1 MDRFSFLNAAH
12 LEFIG
17 DLYEQYSQY
26 PDSVEPSWRVFFQ
39 GYDFANETY
48 DGEPLFVTQAQDSPR
63 KNNNQTVS
71 ASVNPT
77 VAAQI
82 PENVQKEF
90 KVINLIDAYRTRGHL
105 FTKTNPVRERRKFE
119 PTLDLANFGLVEA
132 DLNLTFNAGEIL
144 GFGGPITLR
153 EIVGHLE
160 NMYCDSIGIEYMYIR
175 EPQRLNWIQ
184 QWLNQNLNQPKL
196 SKEEKE
202 RILLK
207 LNQATA
213 FENFMHTKYVGQKRF
228 SVEGNES
235 LIPALDTLINRSAD
249 HGVQEVVVGMAH
261 RGRLNVLAN
270 IFGKSY
276 SQIFSEFEG
285 KAFDTDLVAGDV
297 KYHMGSTNT
306 IEAQNGNEIKINLAP
321 NPSHLETVDAI
332 VEGITRAKVETDYQE
347 DYSKIL
353 PILIHGDAA
362 IAGQGIVYE
371 VVQMAGLDG
380 YKTGGTVH
388 VVVNNQ
394 IGFTTNYL
402 DGRTSI
408 YCTDIAKV
416 TMAPV
421 LHVNSDDVEAV
432 VHAFRFAADY
442 RSAFGQDVFIDLLG
456 YRKYGHNE
464 GDEPKFTQPKL
475 YNLIA
480 KHPNPREIYKEKLV
494 KEGVLGEE
502 IVKQKE
508 AEFKQLLEENFEN
521 SKNIERNHIFPF
533 MPEEWEGF
541 EIADTAKIEE
551 VATTAYD
558 IEKLKEIAR
567 TISTVPTDKKLIR
580 KISRLIE
587 GRGKMIDEDR
597 IDWGL
602 GEALAYGSIL
612 TDGRDVRISGEDVER
627 GTFSHRH
634 AVVKT
639 EDTEEE
645 IILLNQIEENQGQLR
660 IYNSLLSEYA
670 VLGFDYGYAM
680 ANPNAL
686 TIWEAQFG
694 DFVNGAQIIIDQYIS
709 AAEDK
714 WRLQNGLVMLLPHGY
729 EGQGAEHSSARLER
743 FLQMCADNNMF
754 IANIT
759 TPANFFH
766 ALRRQVV
773 TNYRKPL
780 VVMSPKSLLRHP
792 AAVSKLEEFAN
803 GHFQEIIDDA
813 TVDAKKVKKVVFC
826 SGKFYYELDKKRQEL
841 NDTETA
847 IVRLEQ
853 LYPLNEAK
861 VDALIAQ
868 YGKAKLIWAQEEPEN
883 MGAWTYILRKLRRHP
898 FDVVAPKDSA
908 ATAPGSSKRFA
919 EIQEGII
926 NKVFK

>member
-17 DLYEQYSQY
+17 DLYDQYVQY
-26 PDSVEPSWRVFFQ
+26 PDSIEPSWKAFFQ
-39 GYDFANETY
+39 GYDFANATY
-48 DGEPLFVTQAQDSPR
+48 DGEPLFAPAPQSAPSRASQSVQA
-63 KNNNQTVS
+63 V
-71 ASVNPT
+71 VNPT
-77 VAAQI
+77 VAAQV

-90 KVINLIDAYRTRGHL
+90 KVINVIDAYRTRGHL
-105 FTKTNPVRERRKFE
+105 FTKTNPVRARRIFE
-119 PTLDLANFGLVEA
+119 PSLDIKNFGLTEA

-144 GFGGPITLR
+144 GIGGPITLR
-153 EIVGHLE
+153 EIIGHLE
-160 NMYCDSIGIEYMYIR
+160 NMYCGSIGIEYMYVR
-175 EPQRLNWIQ
+175 EPQRINWIQ
-184 QWLNQNLNQPKL
+184 NWLNQNLNQPKL

-202 RILLK
+202 RVLEK
-207 LNQATA
+207 LNEATA

-235 LIPALDTLINRSAD
+235 LIPALDTLINKSAE
-249 HGVQEVVVGMAH
+249 HGVEEVIVGMAH

-285 KAFDTDLVAGDV
+285 KAFDTDLMAGDV
-297 KYHMGSTNT
+297 KYHMGSSNV
-306 IEAQNGNEIKINLAP
+306 IKSLNGKDIRINLAP
-321 NPSHLETVDAI
+321 NPSHLETVDAV
-332 VEGITRAKVETDYQE
+332 VEGITRAKAEEDYND
-347 DYSKIL
+347 DYSKII

-362 IAGQGIVYE
+362 VAGQGIVYE

-380 YKTGGTVH
+380 YYTGGTVH

-394 IGFTTNYL
+394 VGFTTNYL
-402 DGRTSI
+402 DARTST

-416 TMAPV
+416 TLSPV
-421 LHVNSDDVEAV
+421 MHVNSDDVEAV

-442 RSAFGQDVFIDLLG
+442 RAEFGTDVFIDLLG

-480 KHPNPREIYKEKLV
+480 KHPNPREIYKDKLL
-494 KEGVLGEE
+494 KEGVIGEE

-508 AEFKQLLEENFEN
+508 AEFKALLEKNFEA
-521 SKNIERNHIFPF
+521 SKEIERNHIFPF

-541 EIADTAKIEE
+541 EIAEE
-551 VATTAYD
+551 NKVFEPVNTAYD
-558 IEKLKEIAR
+558 EAKLKEIAQA
-567 TISTVPTDKKLIR
+567 ISTVPAGKKLI
-580 KISRLIE
+580 KKVSRLIE
-587 GRGKMIDEDR
+587 GRGKMIEENK

-602 GEALAYGSIL
+602 GEALAFGSIL
-612 TDGRDVRISGEDVER
+612 TDGRNIRVSGEDVER

-645 IILLNQIEENQGQLR
+645 IILLNHINDAQGQLR

-680 ANPNAL
+680 ANPKAL

-694 DFVNGAQIIIDQYIS
+694 DFVNGAQIMIDQYIT

-714 WRLQNGLVMLLPHGY
+714 WKLQNGLVMLLPHGY

-743 FLQMCADNNMF
+743 FLQMCAGNNMF
-754 IANIT
+754 VANIT

-773 TNYRKPL
+773 TDYRKPL
-780 VVMSPKSLLRHP
+780 IVMSPKSLLRHP
-792 AAVSKLEEFAN
+792 SAVSPLADFAN
-803 GHFQEIIDDA
+803 GTFQEIIDDA

-826 SGKFYYELDKKRQEL
+826 SGKIYYELEKKREEL
-841 NDTETA
+841 GDKETA

-853 LYPLNEAK
+853 LYPLNETK
-861 VDALIAQ
+861 VDEIIAQ

-883 MGAWTYILRKLRRHP
+883 MGAWTYILRKLRKYP
-898 FDVVAPKDSA
+898 FDVVSPAESA
-908 ATAPGSSKRFA
+908 ATAPGSSKRWA
-919 EIQEGII
+919 AIYEEVI

>member
-17 DLYEQYSQY
+17 DLYDQYVQY
-26 PDSVEPSWRVFFQ
+26 PDSIEPSWKAFFQ
-39 GYDFANETY
+39 GYDFANATY
-48 DGEPLFVTQAQDSPR
+48 DGEPLFAPAPNKGNQTTQAR
-63 KNNNQTVS
+63 
-71 ASVNPT
+71 VNPA
-77 VAAQI
+77 VVSQV
-82 PENVQKEF
+82 PDNVQKEF

-105 FTKTNPVRERRKFE
+105 FTKTNPVRARRTFE
-119 PTLDLANFGLVEA
+119 PSLDIKNFGLTDA
-132 DLNLTFNAGEIL
+132 DLGLTFNAGEIL
-144 GFGGPITLR
+144 GIGGPITLR
-153 EIVGHLE
+153 EIIGHLE
-160 NMYCDSIGIEYMYIR
+160 NMYCESIGIEYMYVR
-175 EPQRLNWIQ
+175 EPQRINWIQ
-184 QWLNQNLNQPKL
+184 NWLNQNLNQPKL

-202 RILLK
+202 RVLEK
-207 LNQATA
+207 LNEATA

-249 HGVQEVVVGMAH
+249 HGVQEVIVGMAH

-285 KAFDTDLVAGDV
+285 KAFDTDLMAGDV
-297 KYHMGSTNT
+297 KYHMGSSNQ
-306 IEAQNGNEIKINLAP
+306 IKALNGKEIKINLAP
-321 NPSHLETVDAI
+321 NPSHLETVDAV
-332 VEGITRAKVETDYQE
+332 VEGITRAKAEEDYKD
-347 DYSKIL
+347 DYSKII

-362 IAGQGIVYE
+362 VAGQGIVYE

-402 DGRTSI
+402 DARTST
-408 YCTDIAKV
+408 YCTDVAKV
-416 TMAPV
+416 TLSPV
-421 LHVNSDDVEAV
+421 MHVNSDDVEAV

-442 RSAFGQDVFIDLLG
+442 RAEFGSDVFIDLLG

-475 YNLIA
+475 YNVIS
-480 KHPNPREIYKEKLV
+480 KHPNPREIYKEQLL
-494 KEGVLGEE
+494 KEGVIGEE

-508 AEFKQLLEENFEN
+508 AEFKALLEKNFEA
-521 SKNIERNHIFPF
+521 SKEIERNHIFPF

-541 EIADTAKIEE
+541 EIADDAKVFEQ
-551 VATTAYD
+551 ANTAYD
-558 IEKLKEIAR
+558 EAKLKEIAKAV
-567 TISTVPTDKKLIR
+567 STVPEGKKLI
-580 KISRLIE
+580 KKVSRLIE
-587 GRGKMIDEDR
+587 GRGKMIEEDK

-602 GEALAYGSIL
+602 GEALAFGSIL
-612 TDGRDVRISGEDVER
+612 TDGRNVRVSGEDVER

-645 IILLNQIEENQGQLR
+645 IILLNHINDEQGQLR

-680 ANPNAL
+680 ANPKAL

-694 DFVNGAQIIIDQYIS
+694 DFVNGAQIVIDQYIS

-714 WRLQNGLVMLLPHGY
+714 WKLQNGLVMLLPHGY

-743 FLQMCADNNMF
+743 FLQMCAGNNMF
-754 IANIT
+754 VANIT

-773 TNYRKPL
+773 TDYRKPL

-792 AAVSKLEEFAN
+792 SAVSSLADFTN
-803 GHFQEIIDDA
+803 GGFQEIIEDV

-826 SGKFYYELDKKRQEL
+826 SGKIYYDLDKKRQEL
-841 NDTETA
+841 GDKETA
-847 IVRLEQ
+847 IIRLEQ
-853 LYPLNEAK
+853 LYPLNEEK
-861 VDALIAQ
+861 VDTIISKFGDARLV
-868 YGKAKLIWAQEEPEN
+868 WAQEEPEN
-883 MGAWTYILRKLRRHP
+883 MGAWMYILRKLRKYP
-898 FDVVAPKDSA
+898 FDVVSPAESA
-908 ATAPGSSKRFA
+908 ATAPGSSKRWA
-919 EIQEGII
+919 AIYEEVI
-926 NKVFK
+926 NKVFN

>member
-17 DLYEQYSQY
+17 DLYDQYIQY
-26 PDSVEPSWRVFFQ
+26 PDSIEPSWKAFFQ
-39 GYDFANETY
+39 GYDFANATY
-48 DGEPLFVTQAQDSPR
+48 DGEPLFAPAA
-63 KNNNQTVS
+63 QTVNKGS
-71 ASVNPT
+71 QTAQAVVNPT
-77 VAAQI
+77 VVSQV
-82 PENVQKEF
+82 PDNVQKEF
-90 KVINLIDAYRTRGHL
+90 KVINLIDAYRNRGHL
-105 FTKTNPVRERRKFE
+105 FTKTNPVRERRIFE
-119 PTLDLANFGLVEA
+119 PSLDIKNFGLSDA
-132 DLNLTFNAGEIL
+132 DLDLTFNAGEIL
-144 GFGGPITLR
+144 GIGGPITLR
-153 EIVGHLE
+153 EIIGHLD
-160 NMYCDSIGIEYMYIR
+160 NMYCQSIGIEYMYVR
-175 EPQRLNWIQ
+175 DPQKIGWIQ
-184 QWLNQNLNQPKL
+184 NWLNQNLNQPKL

-202 RILLK
+202 RVLEK
-207 LNQATA
+207 LNEATA

-235 LIPALDTLINRSAD
+235 LIPALDTLINKSAE
-249 HGVQEVVVGMAH
+249 HGVEEVIVGMAH

-297 KYHMGSTNT
+297 KYHMGSSNT
-306 IEAQNGNEIKINLAP
+306 IKAHNGKDILINLAP
-321 NPSHLETVDAI
+321 NPSHLETVDAV
-332 VEGITRAKVETDYQE
+332 VEGIARAKAEEDYNE
-347 DYSKIL
+347 DYSKII

-362 IAGQGIVYE
+362 VAGQGIVYE

-380 YKTGGTVH
+380 YNTGGTVH

-394 IGFTTNYL
+394 VGFTTNYL
-402 DGRTSI
+402 DARTST
-408 YCTDIAKV
+408 YCTDVAKV
-416 TMAPV
+416 TLSPV
-421 LHVNSDDVEAV
+421 MHVNSDDVEAV

-442 RSAFGQDVFIDLLG
+442 RAEFGSDIFIDLLG

-475 YNLIA
+475 YNIIA
-480 KHPNPREIYKEKLV
+480 KHPNPREIYKEKLL
-494 KEGVLGEE
+494 KEGVIGEE

-508 AEFKQLLEENFEN
+508 AEFKALLETNFEA
-521 SKNIERNHIFPF
+521 SKEIERNRIFPF

-541 EIADTAKIEE
+541 EIARDTE
-551 VATTAYD
+551 VFEAANTAYD
-558 IEKLKEIAR
+558 IEKLKEIAK
-567 TISTVPTDKKLIR
+567 TISTVPEGKKLI
-580 KISRLIE
+580 KKVSRLIE
-587 GRGKMIDEDR
+587 GRGKMIDEDK

-602 GEALAYGSIL
+602 GEALAFGSIL
-612 TDGRDVRISGEDVER
+612 TDGRNVRVSGEDVER

-645 IILLNQIEENQGQLR
+645 IILLNNINDEQGKLR

-680 ANPNAL
+680 ANPKAL

-694 DFVNGAQIIIDQYIS
+694 DFVNGAQIVIDQYIS

-743 FLQMCADNNMF
+743 FLQMCASNNMF

-766 ALRRQVV
+766 LLRRQVV

-792 AAVSKLEEFAN
+792 LAVSKLEDFST
-803 GHFQEIIDDA
+803 GTFQEIIDDA

-826 SGKFYYELDKKRQEL
+826 SGKIFYDLDKKRQEL
-841 NDTETA
+841 GDQETA

-853 LYPLNEAK
+853 LYPLNEKK
-861 VDALIAQ
+861 VEEIISQ

-883 MGAWTYILRKLRRHP
+883 MGAWTYILRKLRKYP
-898 FDVVAPKDSA
+898 FDVVSPSESA
-908 ATAPGSSKRFA
+908 ATAPGSSKRWAAIF
-919 EIQEGII
+919 EEVI
-926 NKVFK
+926 NKVFN

>member
-17 DLYEQYSQY
+17 DLYDQYVQY
-26 PDSVEPSWRVFFQ
+26 PDSIEPSWKAFFQ
-39 GYDFANETY
+39 GYDFANATY
-48 DGEPLFVTQAQDSPR
+48 DGEPLFAPAPNKGNQTTQAR
-63 KNNNQTVS
+63 
-71 ASVNPT
+71 VNPA
-77 VAAQI
+77 VVSQV
-82 PENVQKEF
+82 PDNVQKEF

-105 FTKTNPVRERRKFE
+105 FTKTNPVRARRTFE
-119 PTLDLANFGLVEA
+119 PSLDIKNFGLTDA
-132 DLNLTFNAGEIL
+132 DLGLTFNAGEIL
-144 GFGGPITLR
+144 GIGGPITLR
-153 EIVGHLE
+153 EIIGHLE
-160 NMYCDSIGIEYMYIR
+160 NMYCESIGIEYMYVR
-175 EPQRLNWIQ
+175 EPQRINWIQ
-184 QWLNQNLNQPKL
+184 NWLNQNLNQPKL

-202 RILLK
+202 RVLEK
-207 LNQATA
+207 LNEATA

-249 HGVQEVVVGMAH
+249 HGVQEVIVGMAH

-285 KAFDTDLVAGDV
+285 KAFDTDLMAGDV
-297 KYHMGSTNT
+297 KYHMGSSNQ
-306 IEAQNGNEIKINLAP
+306 IKALNGKEIKINLAP
-321 NPSHLETVDAI
+321 NPSHLETVDAV
-332 VEGITRAKVETDYQE
+332 VEGITRAKAEEDYKD
-347 DYSKIL
+347 DYSKII

-362 IAGQGIVYE
+362 VAGQGIVYE

-402 DGRTSI
+402 DARTST
-408 YCTDIAKV
+408 YCTDVAKV
-416 TMAPV
+416 TLSPV
-421 LHVNSDDVEAV
+421 MHVNSDDVEAV

-442 RSAFGQDVFIDLLG
+442 RAQFGSDVFIDLLG

-475 YNLIA
+475 YNVIS
-480 KHPNPREIYKEKLV
+480 KHPNPREIYKEQLL
-494 KEGVLGEE
+494 KEGVIGEE

-508 AEFKQLLEENFEN
+508 AEFKALLEKNFEA
-521 SKNIERNHIFPF
+521 SKEIERNHIFPF

-541 EIADTAKIEE
+541 EIADDAKVFEQ
-551 VATTAYD
+551 ANTAYD
-558 IEKLKEIAR
+558 EAKLKEIAKAV
-567 TISTVPTDKKLIR
+567 STVPEGKKLI
-580 KISRLIE
+580 KKVSRLIE
-587 GRGKMIDEDR
+587 GRGKMIEEDK

-602 GEALAYGSIL
+602 GEALAFGSIL
-612 TDGRDVRISGEDVER
+612 TDGRNVRVSGEDVER

-645 IILLNQIEENQGQLR
+645 IILLNHINDEQGQLR

-680 ANPNAL
+680 ANPKAL

-694 DFVNGAQIIIDQYIS
+694 DFVNGAQIVIDQYIS

-714 WRLQNGLVMLLPHGY
+714 WKLQNGLVMLLPHGY

-743 FLQMCADNNMF
+743 FLQMCAGNNMF
-754 IANIT
+754 VANIT

-773 TNYRKPL
+773 TDYRKPL

-792 AAVSKLEEFAN
+792 SAVSSLADFTN
-803 GHFQEIIDDA
+803 GGFQEIIEDV

-826 SGKFYYELDKKRQEL
+826 SGKIYYDLDKKRQEL
-841 NDTETA
+841 GDKETA
-847 IVRLEQ
+847 IIRLEQ
-853 LYPLNEAK
+853 LYPLNEEK
-861 VDALIAQ
+861 VDTIISKFGDARLV
-868 YGKAKLIWAQEEPEN
+868 WAQEEPEN
-883 MGAWTYILRKLRRHP
+883 MGAWMYILRKLRRYP
-898 FDVVAPKDSA
+898 FDVVSPAESA
-908 ATAPGSSKRFA
+908 ATAPGSSKRWA
-919 EIQEGII
+919 AIYEEVI
-926 NKVFK
+926 NKVFN

>member
-12 LEFIG
+12 IEFIG
-17 DLYEQYSQY
+17 DLYDQYVQY
-26 PDSVEPSWRVFFQ
+26 PDSIEPSWKAFFQ
-39 GYDFANETY
+39 GYDFANATY
-48 DGEPLFVTQAQDSPR
+48 DGEPLFAPAPQ
-63 KNNNQTVS
+63 S
-71 ASVNPT
+71 ASNRGSQAAQAVVNPT
-77 VAAQI
+77 VVSQV

-119 PTLDLANFGLVEA
+119 PSLDIKNFGLTDA
-132 DLNLTFNAGEIL
+132 DLGLTFNAGEIL
-144 GFGGPITLR
+144 GIGGPITLR
-153 EIVGHLE
+153 EIIGHLE
-160 NMYCDSIGIEYMYIR
+160 NMYCESIGIEYMYVR
-175 EPQRLNWIQ
+175 EPQKINWIQ
-184 QWLNQNLNQPKL
+184 NWLNQNLNQPKL

-202 RILLK
+202 RVLAK
-207 LNQATA
+207 LNEATA

-235 LIPALDTLINRSAD
+235 LIPALDTLINKSAE
-249 HGVQEVVVGMAH
+249 HGVEEVIVGMAH

-285 KAFDTDLVAGDV
+285 KAFDSDLMAGDV
-297 KYHMGSTNT
+297 KYHMGSSNK
-306 IEAQNGNEIKINLAP
+306 IKALNGKDILINLAP
-321 NPSHLETVDAI
+321 NPSHLETVDAV
-332 VEGITRAKVETDYQE
+332 VEGIARAKAEEDYNE
-347 DYSKIL
+347 DYSKII

-362 IAGQGIVYE
+362 VAGQGIVYE

-380 YKTGGTVH
+380 YTTGGTVH

-402 DGRTSI
+402 DARTST
-408 YCTDIAKV
+408 YCTDVAKV
-416 TMAPV
+416 TLSPV
-421 LHVNSDDVEAV
+421 MHVNSDDVEAV

-442 RSAFGQDVFIDLLG
+442 RAQFGSDVFIDLLG

-480 KHPNPREIYKEKLV
+480 KHPNPREIYKDKLL
-494 KEGVLGEE
+494 KEGVIGEE

-508 AEFKQLLEENFEN
+508 AEFKALLEVNFEA
-521 SKNIERNHIFPF
+521 SKEIERNHIFPF
-533 MPEEWEGF
+533 IPEEWEGF
-541 EIADTAKIEE
+541 TIATEEKVLATADTAYP
-551 VATTAYD
+551 AD
-558 IEKLKEIAR
+558 KLKEIAKAV
-567 TISTVPTDKKLIR
+567 STVPEGKKLI
-580 KISRLIE
+580 KKVSRLIE
-587 GRGKMIDEDR
+587 GRGKMIEDDK

-612 TDGRDVRISGEDVER
+612 TDGRNVRLSGEDVER

-645 IILLNQIEENQGQLR
+645 IILLNHIDDNQGKLR

-680 ANPNAL
+680 ANPKAL

-694 DFVNGAQIIIDQYIS
+694 DFVNGAQIVIDQYIT

-714 WRLQNGLVMLLPHGY
+714 WKLQNGLVMLLPHGY

-743 FLQMCADNNMF
+743 FLQMCAGNNMF
-754 IANIT
+754 VANIT

-773 TNYRKPL
+773 TDYRKPL
-780 VVMSPKSLLRHP
+780 IVMSPKSLLRHP
-792 AAVSKLEEFAN
+792 AAVSKLEDFSN
-803 GHFQEIIDDA
+803 GAFQEIIDDV
-813 TVDAKKVKKVVFC
+813 TVDAKQVKKVVFC
-826 SGKFYYELDKKRQEL
+826 SGKIYYELDKKRQEL
-841 NDTETA
+841 GDKETA

-853 LYPLNEAK
+853 LYPLNEEK
-861 VDALIAQ
+861 VDAIISQ
-868 YGKAKLIWAQEEPEN
+868 YGNAELVWAQEEPEN
-883 MGAWTYILRKLRRHP
+883 MGAWSYILRKLRKYP
-898 FDVVAPKDSA
+898 FDVISPAESA
-908 ATAPGSSKRFA
+908 ATAPGSSKRWAAIF
-919 EIQEGII
+919 EEVI

>member
-17 DLYEQYSQY
+17 DLYDQYVQY
-26 PDSVEPSWRVFFQ
+26 PDSIEPSWKAFFQ
-39 GYDFANETY
+39 GYDFANATY
-48 DGEPLFVTQAQDSPR
+48 DGEPLFAPAPNKGNQTTQAR
-63 KNNNQTVS
+63 
-71 ASVNPT
+71 VNPA
-77 VAAQI
+77 VVSQV
-82 PENVQKEF
+82 PDNVQKEF

-105 FTKTNPVRERRKFE
+105 FTKTNPVRARRTFE
-119 PTLDLANFGLVEA
+119 PSLDIKNFGLTDA
-132 DLNLTFNAGEIL
+132 DLGLTFNAGEIL
-144 GFGGPITLR
+144 GIGGPITLR
-153 EIVGHLE
+153 EIIGHLE
-160 NMYCDSIGIEYMYIR
+160 NMYCESIGIEYMYVR
-175 EPQRLNWIQ
+175 EPQRINWIQ
-184 QWLNQNLNQPKL
+184 NWLNQNLNQPKL

-202 RILLK
+202 RVLEK
-207 LNQATA
+207 LNEATA

-249 HGVQEVVVGMAH
+249 HGVQEVIVGMAH

-285 KAFDTDLVAGDV
+285 KAFDTDLMAGDV
-297 KYHMGSTNT
+297 KYHMGSSNQ
-306 IEAQNGNEIKINLAP
+306 IKALNGKEIKINLAP
-321 NPSHLETVDAI
+321 NPSHLETVDAV
-332 VEGITRAKVETDYQE
+332 VEGITRAKAEEDYKD
-347 DYSKIL
+347 DYSKII

-362 IAGQGIVYE
+362 VAGQGIVYE

-402 DGRTSI
+402 DARTST
-408 YCTDIAKV
+408 YCTDVAKV
-416 TMAPV
+416 TLSPV
-421 LHVNSDDVEAV
+421 MHVNSDDVEAV

-442 RSAFGQDVFIDLLG
+442 RAEFGSDVFIDLLG

-475 YNLIA
+475 YNVIA
-480 KHPNPREIYKEKLV
+480 KHPNPREIYKEQLL
-494 KEGVLGEE
+494 KEGVIGEE

-508 AEFKQLLEENFEN
+508 AEFKELLEKNFEA
-521 SKNIERNHIFPF
+521 SKEIERNHIFPF

-541 EIADTAKIEE
+541 EIADDAKVFEQ
-551 VATTAYD
+551 ANTAYD
-558 IEKLKEIAR
+558 EAKLKEIAKAV
-567 TISTVPTDKKLIR
+567 STVPEGKKLI
-580 KISRLIE
+580 KKVSRLIE
-587 GRGKMIDEDR
+587 GRGKMIEEDK

-602 GEALAYGSIL
+602 GEALAFGSIL
-612 TDGRDVRISGEDVER
+612 TDGRNVRVSGEDVER

-645 IILLNQIEENQGQLR
+645 IILLNHINDEQGQLR

-680 ANPNAL
+680 ANPKAL

-694 DFVNGAQIIIDQYIS
+694 DFVNGAQIVIDQYIS

-714 WRLQNGLVMLLPHGY
+714 WKLQNGLVMLLPHGY

-743 FLQMCADNNMF
+743 FLQMCAGNNMF
-754 IANIT
+754 VANIT

-773 TNYRKPL
+773 TDYRKPL

-792 AAVSKLEEFAN
+792 SAVSSLADFTN
-803 GHFQEIIDDA
+803 GGFQEIIEDV

-826 SGKFYYELDKKRQEL
+826 SGKIYYDLDKKRQEL
-841 NDTETA
+841 GDKETA
-847 IVRLEQ
+847 IIRLEQ
-853 LYPLNEAK
+853 LYPLNEEK
-861 VDALIAQ
+861 VDTIISKF
-868 YGKAKLIWAQEEPEN
+868 GDAKLVWAQEEPEN
-883 MGAWTYILRKLRRHP
+883 MGAWMYILRKLRKYP
-898 FDVVAPKDSA
+898 FDVVSPAESA
-908 ATAPGSSKRFA
+908 ATAPGSSKRWA
-919 EIQEGII
+919 AIYEEVI
-926 NKVFK
+926 NKVFN

>member
-17 DLYEQYSQY
+17 DLYDQYVQY
-26 PDSVEPSWRVFFQ
+26 PDSIEPSWKAFFQ
-39 GYDFANETY
+39 GYDFANATY
-48 DGEPLFVTQAQDSPR
+48 DGEPLFAPAPNKGNQTTQAR
-63 KNNNQTVS
+63 
-71 ASVNPT
+71 VNPA
-77 VAAQI
+77 VVSQV
-82 PENVQKEF
+82 PDNVQKEF

-105 FTKTNPVRERRKFE
+105 FTKTNPVRARRTFE
-119 PTLDLANFGLVEA
+119 PSLDIKNFGLTDA
-132 DLNLTFNAGEIL
+132 DLGLTFNAGEIL
-144 GFGGPITLR
+144 GIGGPITLR
-153 EIVGHLE
+153 EIIGHLE
-160 NMYCDSIGIEYMYIR
+160 NMYCESIGIEYMYVR
-175 EPQRLNWIQ
+175 EPQRINWIQ
-184 QWLNQNLNQPKL
+184 NWLNQNLNQPKL

-202 RILLK
+202 RVLEK
-207 LNQATA
+207 LNEATA

-249 HGVQEVVVGMAH
+249 HGVQEVIVGMAH

-285 KAFDTDLVAGDV
+285 KAFDTDLMAGDV
-297 KYHMGSTNT
+297 KYHMGSSNQ
-306 IEAQNGNEIKINLAP
+306 INALNGKEIKINLAP
-321 NPSHLETVDAI
+321 NPSHLETVDAV
-332 VEGITRAKVETDYQE
+332 VEGITRAKAEEDYKD
-347 DYSKIL
+347 DYSKII

-362 IAGQGIVYE
+362 VAGQGIVYE

-402 DGRTSI
+402 DARTST
-408 YCTDIAKV
+408 YCTDVAKV
-416 TMAPV
+416 TLSPV
-421 LHVNSDDVEAV
+421 MHVNSDDVEAV

-442 RSAFGQDVFIDLLG
+442 RAQFGSDVFIDLLG

-475 YNLIA
+475 YNVIS
-480 KHPNPREIYKEKLV
+480 KHPNPREIYKEQLL
-494 KEGVLGEE
+494 KEGVIGEE

-508 AEFKQLLEENFEN
+508 AEFKALLEKNFEA
-521 SKNIERNHIFPF
+521 SKEIERNHIFPF

-541 EIADTAKIEE
+541 EIADDAKVFEQ
-551 VATTAYD
+551 ANTAYD
-558 IEKLKEIAR
+558 EAKLREIAKAV
-567 TISTVPTDKKLIR
+567 STVPEGKKLI
-580 KISRLIE
+580 KKVSRLIE
-587 GRGKMIDEDR
+587 GRGKMIEEDK

-602 GEALAYGSIL
+602 GEALAFGSIL
-612 TDGRDVRISGEDVER
+612 TDGRNVRVSGEDVER

-645 IILLNQIEENQGQLR
+645 IILLNHINDEQGQLR

-680 ANPNAL
+680 ANPKAL

-694 DFVNGAQIIIDQYIS
+694 DFVNGAQIVIDQYIS

-714 WRLQNGLVMLLPHGY
+714 WKLQNGLVMLLPHGY

-743 FLQMCADNNMF
+743 FLQMCAGNNMF
-754 IANIT
+754 VANIT

-773 TNYRKPL
+773 TDYRKPL

-792 AAVSKLEEFAN
+792 SAVSSLADFTN
-803 GHFQEIIDDA
+803 GGFQEIIEDV

-826 SGKFYYELDKKRQEL
+826 SGKIYYDLDKKRQEL
-841 NDTETA
+841 GDKETA
-847 IVRLEQ
+847 IIRLEQ
-853 LYPLNEAK
+853 LYPLNEEK
-861 VDALIAQ
+861 VDTIISKFGDARLV
-868 YGKAKLIWAQEEPEN
+868 WAQEEPEN
-883 MGAWTYILRKLRRHP
+883 MGAWMYILRKLRKYP
-898 FDVVAPKDSA
+898 FDVVSPAESA
-908 ATAPGSSKRFA
+908 ATAPGSSKRWA
-919 EIQEGII
+919 AIYEEVI
-926 NKVFK
+926 NKVFN

>member
-12 LEFIG
+12 IEFIG
-17 DLYEQYSQY
+17 DLYDQYVQY
-26 PDSVEPSWRVFFQ
+26 PDSIEPSWKAFFQ
-39 GYDFANETY
+39 GYDFANATY
-48 DGEPLFVTQAQDSPR
+48 DGEPLFAPAPQ
-63 KNNNQTVS
+63 S
-71 ASVNPT
+71 ASNRGSQAAQAVVNPT
-77 VAAQI
+77 VVSQV

-119 PTLDLANFGLVEA
+119 PSLDIKNFGLTDA
-132 DLNLTFNAGEIL
+132 DLGLTFNAGEIL
-144 GFGGPITLR
+144 GIGGPITLR
-153 EIVGHLE
+153 EIIGHLE
-160 NMYCDSIGIEYMYIR
+160 NMYCESIGIEYMYVR
-175 EPQRLNWIQ
+175 EPQKINWIQ
-184 QWLNQNLNQPKL
+184 NWLNQNLNQPKL

-202 RILLK
+202 RVLAK
-207 LNQATA
+207 LNEATA

-235 LIPALDTLINRSAD
+235 LIPALDTLINKSAE
-249 HGVQEVVVGMAH
+249 HGVEEVIVGMAH

-285 KAFDTDLVAGDV
+285 KAFDSDLMAGDV
-297 KYHMGSTNT
+297 KYHMGSSNK
-306 IEAQNGNEIKINLAP
+306 IKALNGKDILINLAP
-321 NPSHLETVDAI
+321 NPSHLETVDAV
-332 VEGITRAKVETDYQE
+332 VEGIARAKAEEDYNE
-347 DYSKIL
+347 DYSKII

-362 IAGQGIVYE
+362 VAGQGIVYE

-380 YKTGGTVH
+380 YTTGGTVH

-402 DGRTSI
+402 DARTST
-408 YCTDIAKV
+408 YCTDVAKV
-416 TMAPV
+416 TLSPV
-421 LHVNSDDVEAV
+421 MHVNSDDVEAV

-442 RSAFGQDVFIDLLG
+442 RAQFGSDVFIDLLG

-480 KHPNPREIYKEKLV
+480 KHPNPREIYKDKLL
-494 KEGVLGEE
+494 KEGVIGEE

-508 AEFKQLLEENFEN
+508 AEFKALLEVNFEA
-521 SKNIERNHIFPF
+521 SKEIERNHIFPF
-533 MPEEWEGF
+533 IPEEWEGF
-541 EIADTAKIEE
+541 TIATEEKVLATADTAYP
-551 VATTAYD
+551 AD
-558 IEKLKEIAR
+558 KLKEIAKAV
-567 TISTVPTDKKLIR
+567 STVPEGKKLI
-580 KISRLIE
+580 KKVSRLIE
-587 GRGKMIDEDR
+587 GRGKMIEDDK

-612 TDGRDVRISGEDVER
+612 TDGRNVRLSGEDVER

-645 IILLNQIEENQGQLR
+645 IILLNHIDDNQGKLR

-680 ANPNAL
+680 ANPKAL

-694 DFVNGAQIIIDQYIS
+694 DFVNGAQIVIDQYIT

-714 WRLQNGLVMLLPHGY
+714 WKLQNGLVMLLPHGY
-729 EGQGAEHSSARLER
+729 EGQGAEHSSAKLER
-743 FLQMCADNNMF
+743 FLQMCAGNNMF
-754 IANIT
+754 VANIT

-773 TNYRKPL
+773 TDYRKPL
-780 VVMSPKSLLRHP
+780 IVMSPKSLLRHP
-792 AAVSKLEEFAN
+792 AAVSKLEDFSN
-803 GHFQEIIDDA
+803 GAFQEIIDDV
-813 TVDAKKVKKVVFC
+813 TVDAKQVKKVVFC
-826 SGKFYYELDKKRQEL
+826 SGKIYYELDKKRQEL
-841 NDTETA
+841 GDKETA

-853 LYPLNEAK
+853 LYPLNEEK
-861 VDALIAQ
+861 VDAIISQ
-868 YGKAKLIWAQEEPEN
+868 YGNAELVWVQEEPEN
-883 MGAWTYILRKLRRHP
+883 MGAWSYILRKLRKYP
-898 FDVVAPKDSA
+898 FDVISPAESA
-908 ATAPGSSKRFA
+908 ATAPGSSKRWAAIF
-919 EIQEGII
+919 EEVI

>member
-1 MDRFSFLNAAH
+1 MSEFLNAAH

-17 DLYEQYSQY
+17 DLYDQYVQY
-26 PDSVEPSWRVFFQ
+26 PDSIEPSWKAFFQ
-39 GYDFANETY
+39 GYDFANATY
-48 DGEPLFVTQAQDSPR
+48 DGEPLFAPAPNKGNQTTQAR
-63 KNNNQTVS
+63 
-71 ASVNPT
+71 VNPA
-77 VAAQI
+77 VVSQV
-82 PENVQKEF
+82 PDNVQKEF

-105 FTKTNPVRERRKFE
+105 FTKTNPVRARRTFE
-119 PTLDLANFGLVEA
+119 PSLDIKNFGLTDA
-132 DLNLTFNAGEIL
+132 DLGLTFNAGEIL
-144 GFGGPITLR
+144 GIGGPITLR
-153 EIVGHLE
+153 EIIGHLE
-160 NMYCDSIGIEYMYIR
+160 NMYCESIGIEYMYVR
-175 EPQRLNWIQ
+175 EPQRINWIQ
-184 QWLNQNLNQPKL
+184 NWLNQNLNQPKL

-202 RILLK
+202 RVLEK
-207 LNQATA
+207 LNEATA

-249 HGVQEVVVGMAH
+249 HGVQEVIVGMAH

-285 KAFDTDLVAGDV
+285 KAFDTDLMAGDV
-297 KYHMGSTNT
+297 KYHMGSSNQ
-306 IEAQNGNEIKINLAP
+306 IKALNGKEIKINLAP
-321 NPSHLETVDAI
+321 NPSHLETVDAV
-332 VEGITRAKVETDYQE
+332 VEGITRAKAEEDYKD
-347 DYSKIL
+347 DYSKII

-362 IAGQGIVYE
+362 VAGQGIVYE

-402 DGRTSI
+402 DARTST
-408 YCTDIAKV
+408 YCTDVAKV
-416 TMAPV
+416 TLSPV
-421 LHVNSDDVEAV
+421 MHVNSDDVEAV

-442 RSAFGQDVFIDLLG
+442 RAEFGSDVFIDLLG

-475 YNLIA
+475 YNVIS
-480 KHPNPREIYKEKLV
+480 KHPNPREIYKEQLL
-494 KEGVLGEE
+494 KEGVIGEE

-508 AEFKQLLEENFEN
+508 AEFKALLEKNFEA
-521 SKNIERNHIFPF
+521 SKEIERNHIFPF

-541 EIADTAKIEE
+541 EIADDAKVFEQ
-551 VATTAYD
+551 ANTAYD
-558 IEKLKEIAR
+558 EAKLKEIAKAV
-567 TISTVPTDKKLIR
+567 STVPEGKKLI
-580 KISRLIE
+580 KKVSRLIE
-587 GRGKMIDEDR
+587 GRGKMIEEDK

-602 GEALAYGSIL
+602 GEALAFGSIL
-612 TDGRDVRISGEDVER
+612 TDGRNVRVSGEDVER

-645 IILLNQIEENQGQLR
+645 IILLNHINDEQGQLR

-680 ANPNAL
+680 ANPKAL

-694 DFVNGAQIIIDQYIS
+694 DFVNGAQIVIDQYIS

-714 WRLQNGLVMLLPHGY
+714 WKLQNGLVMLLPHGY

-743 FLQMCADNNMF
+743 FLQMCAGNNMF
-754 IANIT
+754 VANIT

-773 TNYRKPL
+773 TDYRKPL

-792 AAVSKLEEFAN
+792 SAVSSLADFTN
-803 GHFQEIIDDA
+803 GGFQEIIEDV

-826 SGKFYYELDKKRQEL
+826 SGKIYYDLDKKRQEL
-841 NDTETA
+841 GDKETA
-847 IVRLEQ
+847 IIRLEQ
-853 LYPLNEAK
+853 LYPLNEEK
-861 VDALIAQ
+861 VDTIISKF
-868 YGKAKLIWAQEEPEN
+868 GDAKLVWAQEEPEN
-883 MGAWTYILRKLRRHP
+883 MGAWMYILRKLRKYP
-898 FDVVAPKDSA
+898 FDVVSPAESA
-908 ATAPGSSKRFA
+908 ATAPGSSKRWA
-919 EIQEGII
+919 AIYEEVI
-926 NKVFK
+926 NKVFN

>member
-17 DLYEQYSQY
+17 DLYDQYVQY
-26 PDSVEPSWRVFFQ
+26 PDSIEPSWKAFFQ
-39 GYDFANETY
+39 GYDFANATY
-48 DGEPLFVTQAQDSPR
+48 DGEPLFAPAPNKGNQTTQAR
-63 KNNNQTVS
+63 
-71 ASVNPT
+71 VNPA
-77 VAAQI
+77 VVSQV
-82 PENVQKEF
+82 PDNVQKEF

-105 FTKTNPVRERRKFE
+105 FTKTNPVRARRTFE
-119 PTLDLANFGLVEA
+119 PSLDIKNFGLTDA
-132 DLNLTFNAGEIL
+132 DLGLTFNAGEIL
-144 GFGGPITLR
+144 GIGGPITLR
-153 EIVGHLE
+153 EIIGHLE
-160 NMYCDSIGIEYMYIR
+160 NMYCESIGIEYMYVR
-175 EPQRLNWIQ
+175 EPQRINWIQ
-184 QWLNQNLNQPKL
+184 NWLNQNLNQPKL

-202 RILLK
+202 RVLEK
-207 LNQATA
+207 LNEATA

-249 HGVQEVVVGMAH
+249 HGVQEVIVGMAH

-285 KAFDTDLVAGDV
+285 KAFDTDLMAGDV
-297 KYHMGSTNT
+297 KYHMGSSNQ
-306 IEAQNGNEIKINLAP
+306 IKALNGKEIKINLAP
-321 NPSHLETVDAI
+321 NPSHLETVDAV
-332 VEGITRAKVETDYQE
+332 VEGITRAKAEEDYKD
-347 DYSKIL
+347 DYSKII

-362 IAGQGIVYE
+362 VAGQGIVYE

-402 DGRTSI
+402 DARTST
-408 YCTDIAKV
+408 YCTDVAKV
-416 TMAPV
+416 TLSPV
-421 LHVNSDDVEAV
+421 MHVNSDDVEAV

-442 RSAFGQDVFIDLLG
+442 RAEFGSDVFIDLLG

-475 YNLIA
+475 YNVIS
-480 KHPNPREIYKEKLV
+480 KHPNPREIYKEQLL
-494 KEGVLGEE
+494 KEGVIGEE

-508 AEFKQLLEENFEN
+508 AEFKALLEKNFEA
-521 SKNIERNHIFPF
+521 SKEIERNHIFPF

-541 EIADTAKIEE
+541 EIADDAKVFEQ
-551 VATTAYD
+551 ANTAYD
-558 IEKLKEIAR
+558 EAKLKEIAKAV
-567 TISTVPTDKKLIR
+567 STVPEGKKLI
-580 KISRLIE
+580 KKVSRLIE
-587 GRGKMIDEDR
+587 GRGKMIEEDK

-602 GEALAYGSIL
+602 GEALAFGSIL
-612 TDGRDVRISGEDVER
+612 TDGRNVRVSGEDVER

-645 IILLNQIEENQGQLR
+645 IILLNHINDEQGQLR

-680 ANPNAL
+680 ANPKAL

-694 DFVNGAQIIIDQYIS
+694 DFVNGAQIVIDQYIS

-714 WRLQNGLVMLLPHGY
+714 WKLQNGLVMLLPHGY

-743 FLQMCADNNMF
+743 FLQMCAGNNMF
-754 IANIT
+754 VANIT

-773 TNYRKPL
+773 TDYRKPL

-792 AAVSKLEEFAN
+792 SAVSSLADFTN
-803 GHFQEIIDDA
+803 GGFQEIIEDV

-826 SGKFYYELDKKRQEL
+826 SGKIYYDLDKKRQEL
-841 NDTETA
+841 GDKETA
-847 IVRLEQ
+847 IIRLEQ
-853 LYPLNEAK
+853 LYPLNEEK
-861 VDALIAQ
+861 VDTIISKF
-868 YGKAKLIWAQEEPEN
+868 GDAKLVWAQEEPEN
-883 MGAWTYILRKLRRHP
+883 MGAWMYILRKLRKYP
-898 FDVVAPKDSA
+898 FDVVSPAESA
-908 ATAPGSSKRFA
+908 ATAPGSSKRWA
-919 EIQEGII
+919 AIYEEVI
-926 NKVFK
+926 NKVFN

>member
-17 DLYEQYSQY
+17 DLYDQYVQY
-26 PDSVEPSWRVFFQ
+26 PDSIEPSWKAFFQ
-39 GYDFANETY
+39 GYDFANATY
-48 DGEPLFVTQAQDSPR
+48 DGEPLFAPATQTAPNKASQTTQA
-63 KNNNQTVS
+63 V
-71 ASVNPT
+71 VNPA
-77 VAAQI
+77 VVSQV
-82 PENVQKEF
+82 PDNVQKEF

-105 FTKTNPVRERRKFE
+105 FTKTNPVRARRTFE
-119 PTLDLANFGLVEA
+119 PSLDIKNFGLTDA
-132 DLNLTFNAGEIL
+132 DLGLTFNAGEIL
-144 GFGGPITLR
+144 GIGGPITLR
-153 EIVGHLE
+153 EIIGHLE
-160 NMYCDSIGIEYMYIR
+160 NMYCESIGIEYMYVR
-175 EPQRLNWIQ
+175 EPQRINWIQ
-184 QWLNQNLNQPKL
+184 NWLNQNLNQPKL

-202 RILLK
+202 RVLEK
-207 LNQATA
+207 LNEATA

-249 HGVQEVVVGMAH
+249 HGVQEVIVGMAH

-285 KAFDTDLVAGDV
+285 KAFDTDLMAGDV
-297 KYHMGSTNT
+297 KYHMGSSNQ
-306 IEAQNGNEIKINLAP
+306 IKALNGKDIRINLAP
-321 NPSHLETVDAI
+321 NPSHLETVDAV
-332 VEGITRAKVETDYQE
+332 VEGITRAKVEEDYKD
-347 DYSKIL
+347 DYSKII

-362 IAGQGIVYE
+362 VAGQGIVYE

-394 IGFTTNYL
+394 VGFTTNYL
-402 DGRTSI
+402 DARTST
-408 YCTDIAKV
+408 YCTDVAKV
-416 TMAPV
+416 TLSPV
-421 LHVNSDDVEAV
+421 MHVNSDDVEAV

-442 RSAFGQDVFIDLLG
+442 RAEFGSDVFIDLLG

-480 KHPNPREIYKEKLV
+480 KHPNPREIYKDKLL
-494 KEGVLGEE
+494 KEGVIGEE

-508 AEFKQLLEENFEN
+508 AEFKALLETNFEA
-521 SKNIERNHIFPF
+521 SKEIERNHIFPF

-541 EIADTAKIEE
+541 EIADDAKVFEQ
-551 VATTAYD
+551 ANTSYD
-558 IEKLKEIAR
+558 EAKLKEIAKAV
-567 TISTVPTDKKLIR
+567 STVPEGKKLI
-580 KISRLIE
+580 KKVSRLIE
-587 GRGKMIDEDR
+587 GRGKMIEEDK

-602 GEALAYGSIL
+602 GEALAFGSIL
-612 TDGRDVRISGEDVER
+612 TDGRNVRVSGEDVER

-645 IILLNQIEENQGQLR
+645 IILLNHINNEQGQLR

-680 ANPNAL
+680 ANPKAL

-694 DFVNGAQIIIDQYIS
+694 DFVNGAQIVIDQYIS

-714 WRLQNGLVMLLPHGY
+714 WKLQNGLVMLLPHGY

-743 FLQMCADNNMF
+743 FLQMCAGNNMF
-754 IANIT
+754 VANIT

-773 TNYRKPL
+773 TDYRKPL

-792 AAVSKLEEFAN
+792 SAVSSLADFAN
-803 GHFQEIIDDA
+803 GGFQEIIEDV

-826 SGKFYYELDKKRQEL
+826 SGKIYYDLDKKRQEL
-841 NDTETA
+841 GDKETA
-847 IVRLEQ
+847 IIRLEQ
-853 LYPLNEAK
+853 LYPLNEEK
-861 VDALIAQ
+861 VDVIISKF
-868 YGKAKLIWAQEEPEN
+868 GNAKLVWAQEEPEN
-883 MGAWTYILRKLRRHP
+883 MGAWMYILRKLRKYP
-898 FDVVAPKDSA
+898 FDVVSPAESA
-908 ATAPGSSKRFA
+908 ATAPGSSKRWA
-919 EIQEGII
+919 AIYEEVI
-926 NKVFK
+926 NKVFN

>member
-17 DLYEQYSQY
+17 DLYDQYVQY
-26 PDSVEPSWRVFFQ
+26 PDSIEPSWKAFFQ
-39 GYDFANETY
+39 GYDFANATY
-48 DGEPLFVTQAQDSPR
+48 DGEPLFAPAPNKGNQTTQAR
-63 KNNNQTVS
+63 
-71 ASVNPT
+71 VNPA
-77 VAAQI
+77 VVSQV
-82 PENVQKEF
+82 PDNVQKEF

-105 FTKTNPVRERRKFE
+105 FTKTNPVRARRTFE
-119 PTLDLANFGLVEA
+119 PSLDIKNFGLTDA
-132 DLNLTFNAGEIL
+132 DLGLTFNAGEIL
-144 GFGGPITLR
+144 GIGGPITLR
-153 EIVGHLE
+153 EIIGHLE
-160 NMYCDSIGIEYMYIR
+160 NMYCESIGIEYMYVR
-175 EPQRLNWIQ
+175 EPQRINWIQ
-184 QWLNQNLNQPKL
+184 NWLNQNLNQPKL

-202 RILLK
+202 RVLEK
-207 LNQATA
+207 LNEATA

-249 HGVQEVVVGMAH
+249 HGVQEVIVGMAH

-285 KAFDTDLVAGDV
+285 KAFDTDLMAGDV
-297 KYHMGSTNT
+297 KYHMGSSNQ
-306 IEAQNGNEIKINLAP
+306 INALNGKEIKINLAP
-321 NPSHLETVDAI
+321 NPSHLETVDAV
-332 VEGITRAKVETDYQE
+332 VEGITRAKAEEDYKD
-347 DYSKIL
+347 DYSKII

-362 IAGQGIVYE
+362 VAGQGIVYE

-402 DGRTSI
+402 DARTST
-408 YCTDIAKV
+408 YCTDVAKV
-416 TMAPV
+416 TLSPV
-421 LHVNSDDVEAV
+421 MHVNSDDVEAV

-442 RSAFGQDVFIDLLG
+442 RAQFGSDVFIDLLG

-475 YNLIA
+475 YNVIS
-480 KHPNPREIYKEKLV
+480 KHPNPREIYKEQLL
-494 KEGVLGEE
+494 KEGVIGEE

-508 AEFKQLLEENFEN
+508 AEFKALLEKNFEA
-521 SKNIERNHIFPF
+521 SKEIERNHIFPF

-541 EIADTAKIEE
+541 EIADDAKVFEQ
-551 VATTAYD
+551 ANTAYD
-558 IEKLKEIAR
+558 EAKLKEIAKAV
-567 TISTVPTDKKLIR
+567 STVPEGKKLI
-580 KISRLIE
+580 KKVSRLIE
-587 GRGKMIDEDR
+587 GRGKMIEEDK

-602 GEALAYGSIL
+602 GEALAFGSIL
-612 TDGRDVRISGEDVER
+612 TDGRNVRVSGEDVER

-645 IILLNQIEENQGQLR
+645 IILLNHINDEQGQLR

-680 ANPNAL
+680 ANPKAL

-694 DFVNGAQIIIDQYIS
+694 DFVNGAQIVIDQYIS

-714 WRLQNGLVMLLPHGY
+714 WKLQNGLVMLLPHGY

-743 FLQMCADNNMF
+743 FLQMCAGNNMF
-754 IANIT
+754 VANIT

-773 TNYRKPL
+773 TDYRKPL

-792 AAVSKLEEFAN
+792 SAVSSLADFTN
-803 GHFQEIIDDA
+803 GGFQEIIEDV

-826 SGKFYYELDKKRQEL
+826 SGKIYYDLDKKRQEL
-841 NDTETA
+841 GDKETA
-847 IVRLEQ
+847 IIRLEQ
-853 LYPLNEAK
+853 LYPLNEEK
-861 VDALIAQ
+861 VDAIISKF
-868 YGKAKLIWAQEEPEN
+868 GDAKLVWAQEEPEN
-883 MGAWTYILRKLRRHP
+883 MGAWMYILRKLRKYP
-898 FDVVAPKDSA
+898 FDVVSPAESA
-908 ATAPGSSKRFA
+908 ATAPGSSKRWA
-919 EIQEGII
+919 AIYEEVI
-926 NKVFK
+926 NKVFN

>member
-17 DLYEQYSQY
+17 DLYDQYVQY
-26 PDSVEPSWRVFFQ
+26 PDSIEPSWKAFFQ
-39 GYDFANETY
+39 GYDFANATY
-48 DGEPLFVTQAQDSPR
+48 DGEPLFAPAPNKGNQTTQAR
-63 KNNNQTVS
+63 
-71 ASVNPT
+71 VNPA
-77 VAAQI
+77 VVSQV
-82 PENVQKEF
+82 PDNVQKEF

-105 FTKTNPVRERRKFE
+105 FTKTNPVRARRTFE
-119 PTLDLANFGLVEA
+119 PSLDIKNFGLTDA
-132 DLNLTFNAGEIL
+132 DLGLTFNAGEIL
-144 GFGGPITLR
+144 GIGGPITLR
-153 EIVGHLE
+153 EIIGHLE
-160 NMYCDSIGIEYMYIR
+160 NMYCESIGIEYMYVR
-175 EPQRLNWIQ
+175 EPQRINWIQ
-184 QWLNQNLNQPKL
+184 NWLNQNLNQPKL

-202 RILLK
+202 RVLEK
-207 LNQATA
+207 LNEATA

-235 LIPALDTLINRSAD
+235 LIPALDTLINRSSD
-249 HGVQEVVVGMAH
+249 HGVQEVIVGMAH

-285 KAFDTDLVAGDV
+285 KAFDTDLMAGDV
-297 KYHMGSTNT
+297 KYHMGSSNQ
-306 IEAQNGNEIKINLAP
+306 IKALNGKEIKINLAP
-321 NPSHLETVDAI
+321 NPSHLETVDAV
-332 VEGITRAKVETDYQE
+332 VEGITRAKAEEDYKD
-347 DYSKIL
+347 DYSKII

-362 IAGQGIVYE
+362 VAGQGIVYE

-402 DGRTSI
+402 DARTST
-408 YCTDIAKV
+408 YCTDVAKV
-416 TMAPV
+416 TLSPV
-421 LHVNSDDVEAV
+421 MHVNSDDVEAV

-442 RSAFGQDVFIDLLG
+442 RAQFGSDVFIDLLG

-475 YNLIA
+475 YNVIS
-480 KHPNPREIYKEKLV
+480 KHPNPREIYKEQLL
-494 KEGVLGEE
+494 KEGVIGEE

-508 AEFKQLLEENFEN
+508 AEFKALLEKNFEA
-521 SKNIERNHIFPF
+521 SKEIERNHIFPF

-541 EIADTAKIEE
+541 EIADDAKVFEQ
-551 VATTAYD
+551 ANTAYD
-558 IEKLKEIAR
+558 EAKLKEIAKAV
-567 TISTVPTDKKLIR
+567 STVPEGKKLI
-580 KISRLIE
+580 KKVSRLIE
-587 GRGKMIDEDR
+587 GRGKMIEEDK

-602 GEALAYGSIL
+602 GEALAFGSIL
-612 TDGRDVRISGEDVER
+612 TDGRNVRVSGEDVER

-645 IILLNQIEENQGQLR
+645 IILLNHINDEQGQLR

-680 ANPNAL
+680 ANPKAL

-694 DFVNGAQIIIDQYIS
+694 DFVNGAQIVIDQYIS

-714 WRLQNGLVMLLPHGY
+714 WKLQNGLVMLLPHGY

-743 FLQMCADNNMF
+743 FLQMCAGNNMF
-754 IANIT
+754 VANIT

-773 TNYRKPL
+773 TDYRKPL

-792 AAVSKLEEFAN
+792 SAVSSLADFTN
-803 GHFQEIIDDA
+803 GGFQEIIEDV

-826 SGKFYYELDKKRQEL
+826 SGKIYYDLDKKRQEL
-841 NDTETA
+841 GDKETA
-847 IVRLEQ
+847 IIRLEQ
-853 LYPLNEAK
+853 LYPLNEEK
-861 VDALIAQ
+861 VDTIISKFGDARLV
-868 YGKAKLIWAQEEPEN
+868 WAQEEPEN
-883 MGAWTYILRKLRRHP
+883 MGAWMYILRKLRKYP
-898 FDVVAPKDSA
+898 FDVVSPAESA
-908 ATAPGSSKRFA
+908 ATAPGSSKRWA
-919 EIQEGII
+919 AIYEEVI
-926 NKVFK
+926 NKVFN

>member
-12 LEFIG
+12 IEFIG
-17 DLYEQYSQY
+17 DLYDQYVQY
-26 PDSVEPSWRVFFQ
+26 PDSIEPSWKAFFQ
-39 GYDFANETY
+39 GYDFANATY
-48 DGEPLFVTQAQDSPR
+48 DGEPLFAPAPQ
-63 KNNNQTVS
+63 S
-71 ASVNPT
+71 ASNRGSQAAQAVVNPT
-77 VAAQI
+77 VVSQV

-119 PTLDLANFGLVEA
+119 PSLDIKNFGLTDA
-132 DLNLTFNAGEIL
+132 DLGLTFNAGEIL
-144 GFGGPITLR
+144 GIGGPITLR
-153 EIVGHLE
+153 EIIGHLE
-160 NMYCDSIGIEYMYIR
+160 NMYCESIGIEYMYVR
-175 EPQRLNWIQ
+175 EPQKINWIQ
-184 QWLNQNLNQPKL
+184 NWLNQNLNQPKL

-202 RILLK
+202 RVLAK
-207 LNQATA
+207 LNEATA

-235 LIPALDTLINRSAD
+235 LIPALDTLINKSAE
-249 HGVQEVVVGMAH
+249 HGVEEVIVGMAH

-285 KAFDTDLVAGDV
+285 KAFDSDLMAGDV
-297 KYHMGSTNT
+297 KYHMGSSNK
-306 IEAQNGNEIKINLAP
+306 IKALNGKDILINLAP
-321 NPSHLETVDAI
+321 NPSHLETVDAV
-332 VEGITRAKVETDYQE
+332 VEGIARAKAEEDYNE
-347 DYSKIL
+347 DYSKII

-362 IAGQGIVYE
+362 VAGQGIVYE

-380 YKTGGTVH
+380 YTTGGTVH

-402 DGRTSI
+402 DARTST
-408 YCTDIAKV
+408 YCTDVAKV
-416 TMAPV
+416 TLSPV
-421 LHVNSDDVEAV
+421 MHVNSDDVEAV

-442 RSAFGQDVFIDLLG
+442 RAQFGSDVFIDLLG

-480 KHPNPREIYKEKLV
+480 KHPNPREIYKDKLL
-494 KEGVLGEE
+494 KEGVIGEE

-508 AEFKQLLEENFEN
+508 AEFKALLEVNFEA
-521 SKNIERNHIFPF
+521 SKEIERNHIFPF
-533 MPEEWEGF
+533 IPEEWEGF
-541 EIADTAKIEE
+541 TIATEEKVLATADTAYP
-551 VATTAYD
+551 VD
-558 IEKLKEIAR
+558 KLKEIAKAV
-567 TISTVPTDKKLIR
+567 STVPEGKKLI
-580 KISRLIE
+580 KKVSRLIE
-587 GRGKMIDEDR
+587 GRGKMIEDDK

-612 TDGRDVRISGEDVER
+612 TDGRNVRLSGEDVER

-645 IILLNQIEENQGQLR
+645 IILLNHIDDNQGKLR

-680 ANPNAL
+680 ANPKAL

-694 DFVNGAQIIIDQYIS
+694 DFVNGAQIVIDQYIT

-714 WRLQNGLVMLLPHGY
+714 WKLQNGLVMLLPHGY
-729 EGQGAEHSSARLER
+729 EGQGAEHSSAKLER
-743 FLQMCADNNMF
+743 FLQMCAGNNMF
-754 IANIT
+754 VANIT

-773 TNYRKPL
+773 TDYRKPL
-780 VVMSPKSLLRHP
+780 IVMSPKSLLRHP
-792 AAVSKLEEFAN
+792 AAVSKLEDFSN
-803 GHFQEIIDDA
+803 GAFQEIIDDV
-813 TVDAKKVKKVVFC
+813 TVDAKQVKKVVFC
-826 SGKFYYELDKKRQEL
+826 SGKIYYELDKKRQEL
-841 NDTETA
+841 GDKETA

-853 LYPLNEAK
+853 LYPLNEEK
-861 VDALIAQ
+861 VDAIISQ
-868 YGKAKLIWAQEEPEN
+868 YGNAELVWAQEEPEN
-883 MGAWTYILRKLRRHP
+883 MGAWSYILRKLRKYP
-898 FDVVAPKDSA
+898 FDVISPAESA
-908 ATAPGSSKRFA
+908 ATAPGSSKRWAAIF
-919 EIQEGII
+919 EEVI

>member
-12 LEFIG
+12 IEFIG
-17 DLYEQYSQY
+17 DLYDQYVQY
-26 PDSVEPSWRVFFQ
+26 PDSIEPSWKAFFQ
-39 GYDFANETY
+39 GYDFANATY
-48 DGEPLFVTQAQDSPR
+48 DGEPLFAPAPQ
-63 KNNNQTVS
+63 S
-71 ASVNPT
+71 ASNRGSQAAQAVVNPT
-77 VAAQI
+77 VVSQV

-119 PTLDLANFGLVEA
+119 PSLDIKNFGLTDA
-132 DLNLTFNAGEIL
+132 DLGLTFNAGEIL
-144 GFGGPITLR
+144 GIGGPITLR
-153 EIVGHLE
+153 EIIGHLE
-160 NMYCDSIGIEYMYIR
+160 NMYCESIGIEYMYVR
-175 EPQRLNWIQ
+175 EPQKINWIQ
-184 QWLNQNLNQPKL
+184 NWLNQNLNQPKL

-202 RILLK
+202 RVLAK
-207 LNQATA
+207 LNEATA

-235 LIPALDTLINRSAD
+235 LIPALDTLINKSAE
-249 HGVQEVVVGMAH
+249 HGVEEVIVGMAH

-285 KAFDTDLVAGDV
+285 KAFDSDLMAGDV
-297 KYHMGSTNT
+297 KYHMGSSNK
-306 IEAQNGNEIKINLAP
+306 IKALNGKDILINLAP
-321 NPSHLETVDAI
+321 NPSHLETVDAV
-332 VEGITRAKVETDYQE
+332 VEGIARAKAEEDYNE
-347 DYSKIL
+347 DYSKII

-362 IAGQGIVYE
+362 VAGQGIVYE

-380 YKTGGTVH
+380 YTTGGTVH

-402 DGRTSI
+402 DARTST
-408 YCTDIAKV
+408 YCTDVAKV
-416 TMAPV
+416 TLSPV
-421 LHVNSDDVEAV
+421 MHVNSDDVEAV

-442 RSAFGQDVFIDLLG
+442 RAQFGSDVFIDLLG

-480 KHPNPREIYKEKLV
+480 KHPNPREIYKDKLL
-494 KEGVLGEE
+494 KEGVIGEE

-508 AEFKQLLEENFEN
+508 AEFKALLEVNFEA
-521 SKNIERNHIFPF
+521 SKEIERNHIFPF
-533 MPEEWEGF
+533 IPEEWEGF
-541 EIADTAKIEE
+541 TIATEEKVLATADTAYP
-551 VATTAYD
+551 AD
-558 IEKLKEIAR
+558 KLKEIAKAV
-567 TISTVPTDKKLIR
+567 STVPEGKKLI
-580 KISRLIE
+580 KKVSRLIE
-587 GRGKMIDEDR
+587 GRGKMIEDDK

-612 TDGRDVRISGEDVER
+612 TDGRNVRLSGEDVER

-645 IILLNQIEENQGQLR
+645 IILLNHIDDNQGKLR

-680 ANPNAL
+680 ANPKAL

-694 DFVNGAQIIIDQYIS
+694 DFVNGAQIVIDQYIT

-714 WRLQNGLVMLLPHGY
+714 WKLQNGLVMLLPHGY
-729 EGQGAEHSSARLER
+729 EGQGAEHSSAKLER
-743 FLQMCADNNMF
+743 FLQMCAGNNMF
-754 IANIT
+754 VANIT

-773 TNYRKPL
+773 TDYRKPL
-780 VVMSPKSLLRHP
+780 IVMSPKSLLRHP
-792 AAVSKLEEFAN
+792 AAVSKLEDFSN
-803 GHFQEIIDDA
+803 GAFQEIIDDV
-813 TVDAKKVKKVVFC
+813 TVDAKQVKKVVFC
-826 SGKFYYELDKKRQEL
+826 SGKIYYELDKKRQEL
-841 NDTETA
+841 GDKETA

-853 LYPLNEAK
+853 LYPLNEEK
-861 VDALIAQ
+861 VDAIISQ
-868 YGKAKLIWAQEEPEN
+868 YGNAELVWAQEEPEN
-883 MGAWTYILRKLRRHP
+883 MGAWSYILRKLRKYP
-898 FDVVAPKDSA
+898 FDVISPAESA
-908 ATAPGSSKRFA
+908 ATAPGSSKRWAAIF
-919 EIQEGII
+919 EEVI

>member
-17 DLYEQYSQY
+17 DLYDQYVQY
-26 PDSVEPSWRVFFQ
+26 PDSIEPSWKAFFQ
-39 GYDFANETY
+39 GYDFANATY
-48 DGEPLFVTQAQDSPR
+48 DGEPLFAPAPQSAPSRASQSVQA
-63 KNNNQTVS
+63 V
-71 ASVNPT
+71 VNPT
-77 VAAQI
+77 VAAQV

-90 KVINLIDAYRTRGHL
+90 KVINVIDAYRTRGHL
-105 FTKTNPVRERRKFE
+105 FTKTNPVRARRIFE
-119 PTLDLANFGLVEA
+119 PSLDIKNFGLTEA

-144 GFGGPITLR
+144 GIGGPITLR
-153 EIVGHLE
+153 EIIGHLE
-160 NMYCDSIGIEYMYIR
+160 NMYCGSIGIEYMYVR
-175 EPQRLNWIQ
+175 EPQRINWIQ
-184 QWLNQNLNQPKL
+184 NWLNQNLNQPKL

-202 RILLK
+202 RVLEK
-207 LNQATA
+207 LNEATA

-235 LIPALDTLINRSAD
+235 LIPALDTLINKSAE
-249 HGVQEVVVGMAH
+249 HGVEEVIVGMAH

-285 KAFDTDLVAGDV
+285 KAFDTDLMAGDV
-297 KYHMGSTNT
+297 KYHMGSSNV
-306 IEAQNGNEIKINLAP
+306 IKSLNGKDIRINLAP
-321 NPSHLETVDAI
+321 NPSHLETVDAV
-332 VEGITRAKVETDYQE
+332 VEGITRAKAEEDYND
-347 DYSKIL
+347 DYSKII

-362 IAGQGIVYE
+362 VAGQGIVYE

-380 YKTGGTVH
+380 YYTGGTVH

-394 IGFTTNYL
+394 VGFTTNYL
-402 DGRTSI
+402 DARTST

-416 TMAPV
+416 TLSPV
-421 LHVNSDDVEAV
+421 MHVNSDDVEAV

-442 RSAFGQDVFIDLLG
+442 RAEFGTDVFIDLLG

-480 KHPNPREIYKEKLV
+480 KHPNPREIYKDKLL
-494 KEGVLGEE
+494 KEGVIGEE

-508 AEFKQLLEENFEN
+508 AEFKALLEKNFEA
-521 SKNIERNHIFPF
+521 SKEIERNHIFPF

-541 EIADTAKIEE
+541 EIAEE
-551 VATTAYD
+551 NKVFEPVNTAYD
-558 IEKLKEIAR
+558 EAKLKEIAQA
-567 TISTVPTDKKLIR
+567 ISTVPAGKKLI
-580 KISRLIE
+580 KKVSRLIE
-587 GRGKMIDEDR
+587 GRGKMIEENK

-602 GEALAYGSIL
+602 GEALAFGSIL
-612 TDGRDVRISGEDVER
+612 TDGRNIRVSGEDVER

-645 IILLNQIEENQGQLR
+645 IILLNHINDAQGQLR

-680 ANPNAL
+680 ANPKAL

-694 DFVNGAQIIIDQYIS
+694 DFVNGAQIMIDQYIT

-714 WRLQNGLVMLLPHGY
+714 WKLQNGLVMLLPHGY

-743 FLQMCADNNMF
+743 FLQMCAGNNMF
-754 IANIT
+754 VANIT

-773 TNYRKPL
+773 TDYRKPL
-780 VVMSPKSLLRHP
+780 IVMSPKSLLRHP
-792 AAVSKLEEFAN
+792 SAVSPLADFAN
-803 GHFQEIIDDA
+803 GTFQEIIDDA

-826 SGKFYYELDKKRQEL
+826 SGKIYYELEKKREEL
-841 NDTETA
+841 GDKETA

-853 LYPLNEAK
+853 LYPLNETK
-861 VDALIAQ
+861 VDEIIAQ

-883 MGAWTYILRKLRRHP
+883 MGAWTYILRKLRKYP
-898 FDVVAPKDSA
+898 FDVVSPAESA
-908 ATAPGSSKRFA
+908 ATAPGSSKRWA
-919 EIQEGII
+919 AIYEEVI
-926 NKVFK
+926 NKVFN

>member
-17 DLYEQYSQY
+17 DLYDQYVQY
-26 PDSVEPSWRVFFQ
+26 PDSIEPSWKAFFQ
-39 GYDFANETY
+39 GYDFANATY
-48 DGEPLFVTQAQDSPR
+48 DGEPLFAPAPNKGNQTTQAR
-63 KNNNQTVS
+63 
-71 ASVNPT
+71 VNPA
-77 VAAQI
+77 VVSQV
-82 PENVQKEF
+82 PDNVQKEF

-105 FTKTNPVRERRKFE
+105 FTKTNPVRARRTFE
-119 PTLDLANFGLVEA
+119 PSLDIKNFGLTDA
-132 DLNLTFNAGEIL
+132 DLGLTFNAGEIL
-144 GFGGPITLR
+144 GIGGPITLR
-153 EIVGHLE
+153 EIIGHLE
-160 NMYCDSIGIEYMYIR
+160 NMYCESIGIEYMYVR
-175 EPQRLNWIQ
+175 EPQRINWIQ
-184 QWLNQNLNQPKL
+184 NWLNQNLNQPKL

-202 RILLK
+202 RVLEK
-207 LNQATA
+207 LNEATA

-249 HGVQEVVVGMAH
+249 HGVQEVIVGMAH

-285 KAFDTDLVAGDV
+285 KAFDTDLMAGDV
-297 KYHMGSTNT
+297 KYHMGSSNQ
-306 IEAQNGNEIKINLAP
+306 INALNGKEIKINLAP
-321 NPSHLETVDAI
+321 NPSHLETVDAV
-332 VEGITRAKVETDYQE
+332 VEGITRAKAEEDYKD
-347 DYSKIL
+347 DYSKII

-362 IAGQGIVYE
+362 VAGQGIVYE

-402 DGRTSI
+402 DARTST
-408 YCTDIAKV
+408 YCTDVAKV
-416 TMAPV
+416 TLSPV
-421 LHVNSDDVEAV
+421 MHVNSDDVEAV

-442 RSAFGQDVFIDLLG
+442 RAEFGSDVFIDLLG

-475 YNLIA
+475 YNVIA
-480 KHPNPREIYKEKLV
+480 KHPNPREIYKEQLL
-494 KEGVLGEE
+494 KEGVIGEE

-508 AEFKQLLEENFEN
+508 AEFKELLEKNFEA
-521 SKNIERNHIFPF
+521 SKEIERNHIFPF

-541 EIADTAKIEE
+541 EIADDAKVFEQ
-551 VATTAYD
+551 ANTAYD
-558 IEKLKEIAR
+558 EAKLKEIAKAV
-567 TISTVPTDKKLIR
+567 STVPEGKKLI
-580 KISRLIE
+580 KKVSRLIE
-587 GRGKMIDEDR
+587 GRGKMIEEDK

-602 GEALAYGSIL
+602 GEALAFGSIL
-612 TDGRDVRISGEDVER
+612 TDGRNVRVSGEDVER

-645 IILLNQIEENQGQLR
+645 IILLNHINDEQGQLR

-680 ANPNAL
+680 ANPKAL

-694 DFVNGAQIIIDQYIS
+694 DFVNGAQIVIDQYIS

-714 WRLQNGLVMLLPHGY
+714 WKLQNGLVMLLPHGY

-743 FLQMCADNNMF
+743 FLQMCAGNNMF
-754 IANIT
+754 VANIT

-773 TNYRKPL
+773 TDYRKPL

-792 AAVSKLEEFAN
+792 SAVSSLADFTN
-803 GHFQEIIDDA
+803 GGFQEIIEDV

-826 SGKFYYELDKKRQEL
+826 SGKIYYDLDKKRQEL
-841 NDTETA
+841 GDKETA
-847 IVRLEQ
+847 IIRLEQ
-853 LYPLNEAK
+853 LYPLNEEK
-861 VDALIAQ
+861 VDTIISKF
-868 YGKAKLIWAQEEPEN
+868 GDAKLVWAQEEPEN
-883 MGAWTYILRKLRRHP
+883 MGAWMYILRKLRKYP
-898 FDVVAPKDSA
+898 FDVVSPAESA
-908 ATAPGSSKRFA
+908 ATAPGSSKRWA
-919 EIQEGII
+919 AIYEEVI
-926 NKVFK
+926 NKVFN

>member
-17 DLYEQYSQY
+17 DLYDQYVQY
-26 PDSVEPSWRVFFQ
+26 PDSIEPSWKAFFQ
-39 GYDFANETY
+39 GYDFANATY
-48 DGEPLFVTQAQDSPR
+48 DGEPLFAPAPNKGNQTTQAR
-63 KNNNQTVS
+63 
-71 ASVNPT
+71 VNPA
-77 VAAQI
+77 VVSQV
-82 PENVQKEF
+82 PDNVQKEF

-105 FTKTNPVRERRKFE
+105 FTKTNPVRARRTFE
-119 PTLDLANFGLVEA
+119 PSLDIKNFGLTDA
-132 DLNLTFNAGEIL
+132 DLGLTFNAGEIL
-144 GFGGPITLR
+144 GIGGPITLR
-153 EIVGHLE
+153 EIIGHLE
-160 NMYCDSIGIEYMYIR
+160 NMYCESIGIEYMYVR
-175 EPQRLNWIQ
+175 EPQRINWIQ
-184 QWLNQNLNQPKL
+184 NWLNQNLNQPKL

-202 RILLK
+202 RVLEK
-207 LNQATA
+207 LNEATA

-249 HGVQEVVVGMAH
+249 HGVQEVIVGMAH

-285 KAFDTDLVAGDV
+285 KAFDTDLMAGDV
-297 KYHMGSTNT
+297 KYHMGSSNQ
-306 IEAQNGNEIKINLAP
+306 IKALNGKEIKINLAP
-321 NPSHLETVDAI
+321 NPSHLETVDAV
-332 VEGITRAKVETDYQE
+332 VEGITRAKAEEDYKD
-347 DYSKIL
+347 DYSKII

-362 IAGQGIVYE
+362 VAGQGVVYE

-402 DGRTSI
+402 DARTST
-408 YCTDIAKV
+408 YCTDVAKV
-416 TMAPV
+416 TLSPV
-421 LHVNSDDVEAV
+421 MHVNSDDVEAV

-442 RSAFGQDVFIDLLG
+442 RAQFGSDVFIDLLG

-475 YNLIA
+475 YNVIS
-480 KHPNPREIYKEKLV
+480 KHPNPREIYKEQLL
-494 KEGVLGEE
+494 KEGVIGEE

-508 AEFKQLLEENFEN
+508 AEFKALLEKNFEA
-521 SKNIERNHIFPF
+521 SKEIERNHIFPF

-541 EIADTAKIEE
+541 EIADDAKVFEQ
-551 VATTAYD
+551 ANTAYD
-558 IEKLKEIAR
+558 EAKLKEIAKAV
-567 TISTVPTDKKLIR
+567 STVPEGKKLI
-580 KISRLIE
+580 KKVSRLIE
-587 GRGKMIDEDR
+587 GRGKMIEEDK

-602 GEALAYGSIL
+602 GEALAFGSIL
-612 TDGRDVRISGEDVER
+612 TDGRNVRVSGEDVER

-645 IILLNQIEENQGQLR
+645 IILLNHINDEQGQLR

-680 ANPNAL
+680 ANPKAL

-694 DFVNGAQIIIDQYIS
+694 DFVNGAQIVIDQYIS

-714 WRLQNGLVMLLPHGY
+714 WKLQNGLVMLLPHGY

-743 FLQMCADNNMF
+743 FLQMCAGNNMF
-754 IANIT
+754 VANIT

-773 TNYRKPL
+773 TDYRKPL

-792 AAVSKLEEFAN
+792 SAVSSLADFTN
-803 GHFQEIIDDA
+803 GGFQEIIEDV

-826 SGKFYYELDKKRQEL
+826 SGKIYYDLDKKRQEL
-841 NDTETA
+841 GDKETA
-847 IVRLEQ
+847 IIRLEQ
-853 LYPLNEAK
+853 LYPLNEEK
-861 VDALIAQ
+861 VDTIISKFGDARLV
-868 YGKAKLIWAQEEPEN
+868 WAQEEPEN
-883 MGAWTYILRKLRRHP
+883 MGAWMYILRKLRKYP
-898 FDVVAPKDSA
+898 FDVVSPAESA
-908 ATAPGSSKRFA
+908 ATAPGSSKRWA
-919 EIQEGII
+919 AIYEEVI
-926 NKVFK
+926 NKVFN